1 MVTYAYKSINETGAT
16 VSGEIEA
23 DSREMAISILQAR
36 GYQPT
41 QVNEKGGGDAAGF
54 SLNRLKEI
62 ITPVK
67 AAELIIFTKQFKTML
82 RAGVPMV
89 KLLQILEKQAEN
101 LKIKRITR
109 TMVDDISGGGS
120 LYDAFRKHPG
130 VFSPLYCGMVQ
141 AGEASG
147 ALPTVLDRLTYI
159 INHENKIREDIKAA
173 LQYPIIVVVFLAIAF
188 FVLLTFVIPKFV
200 NIFLTA
206 GLKLPLPTKVC
217 LFLYQFLSDYWHLLI
232 GGGLA
237 AVIGLSLYL
246 RTEQGRYMRDLTLLR
261 LPLLGELF
269 IKAAMSRF
277 SSIFAILQSSGVSV
291 LEAMR
296 ILAITVGNTAISK
309 EFQQIGEKLEEGR
322 GIAAPLE
329 KATFFTPIVVNM
341 VAIGEESGKLEE
353 MLMEISEHYD
363 MEVEYAT
370 KKLSDAIGPLLTVG
384 LAAVV
389 GFFALAIFLP
399 MWDLIGIVK

>member
-16 VSGEIEA
+16 VSGEIDA
-23 DSREMAISILQAR
+23 DSREMATSILEAR
-36 GYQPT
+36 GYLPT
-41 QVNEKGGGDAAGF
+41 QVNEKGGGDVGGF
-54 SLNRLKEI
+54 SLNRFKEI

-67 AAELIIFTKQFKTML
+67 APELIIFTKQFKTML

-89 KLLQILEKQAEN
+89 KMLQILEKQAEN
-101 LKIKRITR
+101 LKIKRVTR
-109 TMVDDISGGGS
+109 TMVDDISGGSS
-120 LYDAFRKHPG
+120 LYDAFKKHPG

-159 INHENKIREDIKAA
+159 IDHEHKIKADIKAA

-188 FVLLTFVIPKFV
+188 VVLLTFVIPKFV
-200 NIFLTA
+200 TIFTSA
-206 GLKLPLPTKVC
+206 GLNLPLPTKIC
-217 LFLYQFLSDYWHLLI
+217 LFLYQFLANYWHLLI
-232 GGGLA
+232 GAVFVAGTGLYF
-237 AVIGLSLYL
+237 YL
-246 RTEQGRYMRDLTLLR
+246 RTETGRYVRDQTLLR
-261 LPLLGELF
+261 LPILGDLF
-269 IKAAMSRF
+269 VKAAMSRF
-277 SSIFAILQSSGVSV
+277 ASIFSILQSSGVSV

-309 EFQQIGEKLEEGR
+309 EFQQIGEQLEEGR

-329 KATFFTPIVVNM
+329 KAAFFTPIVVNM
-341 VAIGEESGKLEE
+341 VSIGEESGKLDE

-384 LAAVV
+384 LAVVV

>member
-1 MVTYAYKSINETGAT
+1 MVTYAYKSINETGAI
-16 VSGEIEA
+16 VAGEIEA
-23 DSREMAISILQAR
+23 DSREMATSILEAR
-36 GYQPT
+36 GYMPT
-41 QVNEKGGGDAAGF
+41 QVVEKGGGDAAGF

-67 AAELIIFTKQFKTML
+67 APELIIFTKQFKTML

-109 TMVDDISGGGS
+109 TMVDDISGGSS
-120 LYDAFRKHPG
+120 LYDAFRKHPN

-159 INHENKIREDIKAA
+159 INHENKIRADIKAA
-173 LQYPIIVVVFLAIAF
+173 LQYPIIVIVFLAIAF

-206 GLKLPLPTKVC
+206 GLKLPLPTKIC
-217 LFLYQFLSDYWHLLI
+217 LFLYQFLTDYWHLMI

-237 AVIGLSLYL
+237 AGIGIYLYL
-246 RTEQGRYMRDLTLLR
+246 RTEQGRYLRDLTVLR
-261 LPLLGELF
+261 LPVLGELF

-277 SSIFAILQSSGVSV
+277 ASIFAILQSSGVSV

-296 ILAITVGNTAISK
+296 ILAITVGNTAIAK
-309 EFQQIGEKLEEGR
+309 EFQLIGEKLEEGR

-329 KATFFTPIVVNM
+329 KASFFTPIVVNM
-341 VAIGEESGKLEE
+341 VAIGEESGKLDE

>member
-1 MVTYAYKSINETGAT
+1 MATYAYKSINESGAA
-16 VSGEIEA
+16 VSGELEA
-23 DSREMAISILQAR
+23 DSREMAAAILEAR
-36 GYQPT
+36 GYLPT
-41 QVNEKGGGDAAGF
+41 QINEKGGGDDAGF
-54 SLNRLKEI
+54 SLNRLKERL
-62 ITPVK
+62 TPVK
-67 AAELIIFTKQFKTML
+67 APELIIFTKQFKTML

-101 LKIKRITR
+101 LRIKRITR
-109 TMVDDISGGGS
+109 TMVDDISGGSS

-141 AGEASG
+141 AGETSG

-159 INHENKIREDIKAA
+159 IDHEHKIRSDIKAA

-200 NIFLTA
+200 NIFRTA
-206 GLKLPLPTKVC
+206 GLTLPIPTKIC
-217 LFLYQFLSDYWHLLI
+217 LFLYQFLADYWQLLI
-232 GGGLA
+232 GALF
-237 AVIGLSLYL
+237 AVGIGLFLYL
-246 RTEQGRYMRDLTLLR
+246 RTEQGRYVRDLTVLR
-261 LPLLGELF
+261 LPILGDLF
-269 IKAAMSRF
+269 VKAAMSRF
-277 SSIFAILQSSGVSV
+277 ASIFAILQSSGVSV

-296 ILAITVGNTAISK
+296 ILAITVGNTAIAR

-329 KATFFTPIVVNM
+329 KAAFFTPIVVNM
-341 VAIGEESGKLEE
+341 VAIGEESGKLDE

-363 MEVEYAT
+363 MEVDYAT

-399 MWDLIGIVK
+399 MWDMIGIVK

>member
-1 MVTYAYKSINETGAT
+1 MVTYAHKSINETGAT
-16 VSGEIEA
+16 VSGEIDA
-23 DSREMAISILQAR
+23 DSREMATSILEAR
-36 GYQPT
+36 GYLPT
-41 QVNEKGGGDAAGF
+41 QVKEKGGGDAGGF

-62 ITPVK
+62 ITPVN
-67 AAELIIFTKQFKTML
+67 APELIIFTKQFKTML

-89 KLLQILEKQAEN
+89 KMLQILEKQAEN
-101 LKIKRITR
+101 PKIKRIMG
-109 TMVDDISGGGS
+109 TMMDDVSGGGS

-159 INHENKIREDIKAA
+159 IDHEHKIRADIKAA
-173 LQYPIIVVVFLAIAF
+173 LQYPIIVIVFLAIAF
-188 FVLLTFVIPKFV
+188 FILLTFVIPKFV
-200 NIFLTA
+200 NIFTTA
-206 GLKLPLPTKVC
+206 GLELPIPTKIC
-217 LFLYQFLSDYWHLLI
+217 LFLYQSLADYWHLLI
-232 GGGLA
+232 GAVFAVGAGLFF
-237 AVIGLSLYL
+237 YL
-246 RTEQGRYMRDLTLLR
+246 RTEQGRYVRDLTLLR
-261 LPLLGELF
+261 LPILGDLF

-277 SSIFAILQSSGVSV
+277 ASIFSILQSSGVSV

-309 EFQQIGEKLEEGR
+309 EFQQIGEKLEEGH

-329 KATFFTPIVVNM
+329 KAAFFTPIVVNM
-341 VAIGEESGKLEE
+341 VAIGEESGKLDE

-384 LAAVV
+384 LAVVV

>member
-1 MVTYAYKSINETGAT
+1 MATYAYKSINETGAT

-23 DSREMAISILQAR
+23 DSREMATSILKAR
-36 GYQPT
+36 GFQPT
-41 QVNEKGGGDAAGF
+41 QVNEKGGGDSAGF
-54 SLNRLKEI
+54 SLNRLKEMF
-62 ITPVK
+62 TPVK
-67 AAELIIFTKQFKTML
+67 APELIIFTKQFKTML
-82 RAGVPMV
+82 GAGVPMV
-89 KLLQILEKQAEN
+89 RLLQILEKQAEN

-109 TMVDDISGGGS
+109 TMVDDISGGSS

-159 INHENKIREDIKAA
+159 IDHEHKIRADVKAA
-173 LQYPIIVVVFLAIAF
+173 LQYPIIVVVFLMIAF

-200 NIFLTA
+200 KIFMSA
-206 GLKLPLPTKVC
+206 GLNLPVPTKIC
-217 LFLYQFLSDYWHLLI
+217 LFLYQFLANYWQLMI
-232 GGGLA
+232 GGAVAVGVGLY
-237 AVIGLSLYL
+237 LYL
-246 RTEQGRYMRDLTLLR
+246 RTEQGRYVRDLVLLR
-261 LPLLGELF
+261 LPIIGQLF
-269 IKAAMSRF
+269 VKAAMSRF
-277 SSIFAILQSSGVSV
+277 ASIFAILQSSGVSV

-296 ILAITVGNTAISK
+296 ILTMTVGNTAIAR
-309 EFQQIGEKLEEGR
+309 EFRAIGEKLEEGR
-322 GIAAPLE
+322 GIAEPLE
-329 KATFFTPIVVNM
+329 KASFFTPIVINM

-353 MLMEISEHYD
+353 LLMEIAEHYD

-370 KKLSDAIGPLLTVG
+370 KKLSDAIGPLLTIG

-399 MWDLIGIVK
+399 MWDLVGIVK

>member
-1 MVTYAYKSINETGAT
+1 MVTYAYKSIDESGAAL
-16 VSGEIEA
+16 SGELEA
-23 DSREMAISILQAR
+23 DSREMATAILEAR
-36 GYQPT
+36 GYLPT
-41 QVNEKGGGDAAGF
+41 QVNEKGGGDDAAF
-54 SLNRLKEI
+54 SLNRLKERL
-62 ITPVK
+62 TPVK
-67 AAELIIFTKQFKTML
+67 APELIIFTKQFKTML

-89 KLLQILEKQAEN
+89 KLLQIMEKQAEN
-101 LKIKRITR
+101 LRLKRITR
-109 TMVDDISGGGS
+109 TMVDDISGGSS

-159 INHENKIREDIKAA
+159 IDHEHKIRADIKAA
-173 LQYPIIVVVFLAIAF
+173 LQYPIIVVVFLAAAF
-188 FVLLTFVIPKFV
+188 FILLTFVIPKFV
-200 NIFLTA
+200 NIFKAA
-206 GLKLPLPTKVC
+206 GLNLPIPTKIC
-217 LFLYQFLSDYWHLLI
+217 LFLYQFLADYWQLLI
-232 GGGLA
+232 GALF
-237 AVIGLSLYL
+237 AVGIGLFLYL
-246 RTEQGRYMRDLTLLR
+246 RTEQGRYVRDLIVLR
-261 LPLLGELF
+261 LPILGDLF
-269 IKAAMSRF
+269 VKAAMSRF
-277 SSIFAILQSSGVSV
+277 ASIFAILQSSGVSV

-296 ILAITVGNTAISK
+296 ILAITVGNTAIAK

-329 KATFFTPIVVNM
+329 KAAFFTPIVVNM
-341 VAIGEESGKLEE
+341 VAIGEESGKLDE

-363 MEVEYAT
+363 MEVDYAT

-399 MWDLIGIVK
+399 MWDMIGIVK

>member
-1 MVTYAYKSINETGAT
+1 MPNYAHKSINETGAT

-23 DSREMAISILQAR
+23 DSREMAISILEAR
-36 GYQPT
+36 GYMPT
-41 QVNEKGGGDAAGF
+41 QVNEKGGGGGSGF
-54 SLNRLKEI
+54 GLDRIKEM

-67 AAELIIFTKQFKTML
+67 APELIIFTKQFKTML

-101 LKIKRITR
+101 LKIKRVTR
-109 TMVDDISGGGS
+109 MILDDISGGSS
-120 LYDAFRKHPG
+120 LHDAFVKHPG

-159 INHENKIREDIKAA
+159 INHENKIRSDIKAA
-173 LQYPIIVVVFLAIAF
+173 LQYPIIVVGFLAIAF

-200 NIFLTA
+200 NIFLSA
-206 GLKLPLPTKVC
+206 GLSLPIPTKIC
-217 LFLYQFLSDYWHLLI
+217 LFLYQFLSDYWQLLL
-232 GGGLA
+232 GGIFAAGTGLY
-237 AVIGLSLYL
+237 LYL
-246 RTEQGRYMRDLTLLR
+246 RTDQGRYVRDATLLR
-261 LPLLGELF
+261 LPILGELF

-277 SSIFAILQSSGVSV
+277 ASIFAILQSSGVSV

-296 ILAITVGNTAISK
+296 ILATTVGNAAISK
-309 EFQQIGEKLEEGR
+309 EFQLIGEKLEEGR

-329 KATFFTPIVVNM
+329 KASFFTPIVVNM
-341 VAIGEESGKLEE
+341 VAIGEESGKLDE

-363 MEVEYAT
+363 IEVEYST
-370 KKLSDAIGPLLTVG
+370 KKLSDAIGPLLTIG
-384 LAAVV
+384 LAVVV

>member
-1 MVTYAYKSINETGAT
+1 MPTYAYKSINESGAN
-16 VSGEIEA
+16 VSGELEA
-23 DSREMAISILQAR
+23 ESREMATAILEAR
-36 GYQPT
+36 GYLPT
-41 QVNEKGGGDAAGF
+41 QVNEKGGGDDARF
-54 SLNRLKEI
+54 SLNRLKERF
-62 ITPVK
+62 TPVK
-67 AAELIIFTKQFKTML
+67 APELIIFTKQFKTML

-109 TMVDDISGGGS
+109 TMIDDISGGSS

-147 ALPTVLDRLTYI
+147 SLPTVLDRLTYI
-159 INHENKIREDIKAA
+159 IDHEHKIRADIKAA

-200 NIFLTA
+200 NIFKTA
-206 GLKLPLPTKVC
+206 GLTLPLPTKIC
-217 LFLYQFLSDYWHLLI
+217 LFLYQFLTDYWQLLI
-232 GGGLA
+232 G
-237 AVIGLSLYL
+237 AVFAVGIGLFLYL
-246 RTEQGRYMRDLTLLR
+246 RTDQGRYVRDLTVLR
-261 LPLLGELF
+261 MPILGELF
-269 IKAAMSRF
+269 VKAAMSRF
-277 SSIFAILQSSGVSV
+277 ASIFAILQSSGVAV

-296 ILAITVGNTAISK
+296 ILAITVGNTAIAK

-329 KATFFTPIVVNM
+329 KAAFFTPIVVNM
-341 VAIGEESGKLEE
+341 VAIGEESGKLDE

-363 MEVEYAT
+363 MEVDYAT

-399 MWDLIGIVK
+399 MWDMIGIVK